1 MLLLS
6 AILGI
11 ILVCL
16 ILIFFLFLGCPY
28 EFVKCY
34 LQKKYKDLADDIN
47 YGHKEEEEEEDN
59 DECTVGKV
67 LMCILLSAI
76 GVLCQPLYLIFY
88 ILWAVME
95 CYRQFGCFIFLAT
108 SH

>member
-1 MLLLS
+1 MLFLS
-6 AILGI
+6 ALLGI

-16 ILIFFLFLGCPY
+16 ILVFFIFLGCPY

-34 LQKKYKDLADDIN
+34 LQKKYKDLADDHN
-47 YGHKEEEEEEDN
+47 YGHKEEEED
-59 DECTVGKV
+59 DEGCTFGKV
-67 LMCILLSAI
+67 LICIVLAAI
-76 GVLCQPLYLIFY
+76 GVLCQPLYLVFY